1 MVTNGWNGSDRIE
14 RDVYIAADAARVWAV
29 LTEPEHVGSWFGNG
43 EPAEIDLRPGGRL
56 IFDHGDHGKL
66 PAVIERVEEPTLL
79 SFRWAADDT
88 GGREPTDT
96 NSTLVEFTLTAEGEG
111 TRLRVVESGFAN
123 VEVEPDV
130 IERRYK
136 ANAGGWGEAI
146 RGLAAYAE
154 KSAADAIEEVDSI

>member
-1 MVTNGWNGSDRIE
+1 MSANDRIE
-14 RDVYIAADAARVWAV
+14 RDVFIAADAARVWAV
-29 LTEPEHVGSWFGNG
+29 LTEPDHVGMWFGTG

-56 IFDHGDHGKL
+56 VFDHGDHGKL
-66 PAVIERVEEPTLL
+66 PAIIERLDEPTVFA
-79 SFRWAADDT
+79 FRWAADDT

-96 NSTLVEFTLTAEGEG
+96 NATLVEFTLTPEGEG
-111 TRLRVVESGFAN
+111 TRLRVVESGFSKVDA
-123 VEVEPDV
+123 EDPAV

-154 KSAADAIEEVDSI
+154 KPDEDEIEEVDAI